1 MKKIKILIIIT
12 SIISLILIFS
22 IIIIK
27 LYSNNNE
34 IENNNVINNQITNNN
49 VNYIHENQTI
59 QNNIP
64 NNETIRLNS
73 VKDRDKFFTVKSC
86 VEKYI
91 SYIVD
96 KDNYAVYRVLNE
108 YYINK
113 NNIDVNNISAKI
125 QPIEKQQIFTAEE
138 MKYAKKEEIEIYTV
152 YGKIRE
158 DLLNERGQE
167 YNFNLTVILNTENK
181 TFSIIPQIINVEEI
195 NLIEDSN
202 INSYNEYTENEIDIE
217 TMANIYFVTYKSEIL
232 NNIENAYNL
241 LETEYSYKRFSDYTK
256 FSQYI
261 NNNIEEIKKAKLVK
275 YTISNYDNYTIYEC
289 IDQYN
294 NYYIFEE
301 RAIMKYEVMLDDYTI
316 DTEKFVETYNN
327 SSLEEKVELNIKKVI
342 KMINNKDYES
352 AYNILNSGFKQNY
365 FPTLNDFEN
374 YVVNTFYQFNDV
386 TFNSFSTEGD
396 IGIYEVNINGIENN
410 VSATKQKTII
420 MKLGTGTDFEISFDI

>member
-1 MKKIKILIIIT
+1 M
-12 SIISLILIFS
+12 
-22 IIIIK
+22 
-27 LYSNNNE
+27 
-34 IENNNVINNQITNNN
+34 
-49 VNYIHENQTI
+49 NYTHENQTI

-96 KDNYAVYRVLNE
+96 KDNYAVYRLLNK

-113 NNIDVNNISAKI
+113 NNINENNVFELI

-138 MKYAKKEEIEIYTV
+138 MKYAKKEKIEIYTV

-181 TFSIIPQIINVEEI
+181 TFSIIPQIINIEEI
-195 NLIEDSN
+195 NLIEDIN

-241 LETEYSYKRFSDYTK
+241 LETEYSYKRFPDYTK
-256 FSQYI
+256 FIQYI

-301 RAIMKYEVMLDDYTI
+301 RAIMQYEVMLDDYTI

-327 SSLEEKVELNIKKVI
+327 SSLQEKVELNIKKVI